1 MGMQFFAGKIKFNE
15 DGQYDSNGI
24 SPRYNFDNFGNAF
37 LAIFIIFTG
46 ENWNEM
52 MYSAMLSTTRLAS
65 IYFIIV
71 IVLGNIIILQ
81 LLVAIVLS
89 NFDESRKL
97 TAKRKIIDEI
107 ESNLIDG
114 KSIQEAVQVVL
125 GKDFIINGAFD
136 GQESLKKLK
145 IIHAC
150 SEKFKCKLEVLIY

>member
-15 DGQYDSNGI
+15 DDQYDPNGT
-24 SPRYNFDNFGNAF
+24 SPRYNFDDFGNAF

-52 MYSAMLSTTRLAS
+52 MYDAMRSTTGFAAL
-65 IYFIIV
+65 YFIIV

-107 ESNLIDG
+107 ESNLIEG
-114 KSIQEAVQVVL
+114 KSIQESVQIVL
-125 GKDFIINGAFD
+125 GKDFIIKDAFD
-136 GQESLKKLK
+136 EKMSLKKLK

-150 SEKFKCKLEVLIY
+150 SEKFKCK